1 MDFNNMQMDV
11 LVKNQLFKGIHKSE
25 ISNVLQCLH
34 SNIKKYRKGDIIL
47 LSGTK
52 VQSLGIVLE
61 GSIQIVRED
70 VSGNRMMIASLTKGE
85 IFAETFACGE
95 NDVSPVSVYAS
106 EITTVLWI
114 SIKRIVNPC
123 SMVCNFHSSIIMNL
137 LELMAKKNLY
147 LNQKLELLS
156 KRSIRDKIMLF
167 LELEFNKKGS
177 EVIFLSLNRN
187 ELADYLCVDRSALS
201 RELSKL
207 KKEGIIDFNKN
218 QFKLLQKYERNS

>member
-1 MDFNNMQMDV
+1 MEFNHIQME
-11 LVKNQLFKGIHKSE
+11 LLAKNQLFKGIHKSE

-34 SNIKKYRKGDIIL
+34 SNIANYRKGEIIL

-52 VQSLGIVLE
+52 VHSLGIVID
-61 GSIQIVRED
+61 GGIQIVRED
-70 VSGNRMMIASLTKGE
+70 ASGNRMMIASLTKGE
-85 IFAETFACGE
+85 IFAETFACGN
-95 NDVSPVSVYAS
+95 NDVSPVSVYAN

-137 LELMAKKNLY
+137 LELMAKKNMY

-156 KRSIRDKIMLF
+156 KRSLRDKIILF
-167 LELEFNKKGS
+167 LELESKKKGS
-177 EVIFLSLNRN
+177 EVIVLSLNRN

-201 RELSKL
+201 RELGRL
-207 KKEGIIDFNKN
+207 KKEGLIDFNKN
-218 QFKLLQKYERNS
+218 KFKLLQKY